1 MLAVRFIICS
11 NSQQHCQT
19 AAVSLSLMS
28 LVSVC
33 LVVSRVLTCNYSAHP
48 GSIPVEF
55 SCVFSIG
62 HLVVGKNRNSNKAS
76 ANARIN
82 CLKTLV
88 VSQPQPRALQSS
100 PPTVAPAGLSGAQ
113 IAGHSSFKLVPQSR
127 TTLGSKT
134 LSAWAT
140 ASSAATGTTTTTSA
154 AASKPASRSS
164 SS

>member
-154 AASKPASRSS
+154 AASKPA
-164 SS
+164 